1 MPGYNTNPYYQTPT
15 GMNFNQ
21 MPQTAVPLPQSQQ
34 TPGSI
39 MTIFVSSEDE
49 VKNYPV
55 AAGNTV
61 LLMDFDSNQFWLK
74 STAQNGSPMPMRYF
88 SFVENTPKVET
99 PDANNQF
106 VTKKELDDLKAYLG
120 NQFQGIKSQLNSI
133 RKPENGGNK

>member
-1 MPGYNTNPYYQTPT
+1 MAQYNNNNYTYPNYFGNYNPGNSMPT
-15 GMNFNQ
+15 FNS
-21 MPQTAVPLPQSQQ
+21 TSQL
-34 TPGSI
+34 
-39 MTIFVSSEDE
+39 TIVN
-49 VKNYPV
+49 VKGEAGAMNYPV

-99 PDANNQF
+99 PDIINSQF

-120 NQFQGIKSQLNSI
+120 NQFQGIKSQLNGI
-133 RKPENGGNK
+133 KKPENGGGK

>member
-1 MPGYNTNPYYQTPT
+1 MAQYNNNNYTYPNYFGNYNLGNTMPT
-15 GMNFNQ
+15 FNS
-21 MPQTAVPLPQSQQ
+21 TSQL
-34 TPGSI
+34 
-39 MTIFVSSEDE
+39 TIVN
-49 VKNYPV
+49 VKGEEGAMNYPV

-99 PDANNQF
+99 PDTNSQF

-120 NQFQGIKSQLNSI
+120 NQFQGIKTQLNNI
-133 RKPENGGNK
+133 RKPENGGDK

>member
-1 MPGYNTNPYYQTPT
+1 MAQYNNNSYTYPNYF
-15 GMNFNQ
+15 GNDNIGNQ
-21 MPQTAVPLPQSQQ
+21 MPTFNSTSQL
-34 TPGSI
+34 
-39 MTIFVSSEDE
+39 TIVN
-49 VKNYPV
+49 VKGEEGAMNYPV

-99 PDANNQF
+99 PDTNSQF
-106 VTKKELDDLKAYLG
+106 ITKKELDDLKAYLG

-133 RKPENGGNK
+133 RKPENGGSK

>member
-1 MPGYNTNPYYQTPT
+1 MAQYNNNYSYPNYFGNYNY
-15 GMNFNQ
+15 GNQ
-21 MPQTAVPLPQSQQ
+21 MPTFNSTSQL
-34 TPGSI
+34 TL
-39 MTIFVSSEDE
+39 VN
-49 VKNYPV
+49 VKGEEGAMNYPV

-99 PDANNQF
+99 PDTNSQF

>member
-1 MPGYNTNPYYQTPT
+1 MAQYNNNSYTYPNYFGNYNLGNTMPT
-15 GMNFNQ
+15 FNS
-21 MPQTAVPLPQSQQ
+21 TSQL
-34 TPGSI
+34 
-39 MTIFVSSEDE
+39 TIVN
-49 VKNYPV
+49 VKGEEGAMNYPV

-99 PDANNQF
+99 PDTNSQF

-120 NQFQGIKSQLNSI
+120 NQFQGIKTQLNNI
-133 RKPENGGNK
+133 RKPENGGGK